1 MSNGITS
8 AGVVDF
14 IPPARLGKD
23 ERRRIV
29 VQKGKLAQVVDEV
42 QQALIDADANVYA
55 RGGMLVS
62 VVSIASPSV
71 VGDAVRRPVGTPL
84 IVPLT
89 TVSLADIINRVVLFF
104 RPNREGELL
113 AVDCPKEVAEI
124 LLSRIG
130 QWRFRM
136 LTAVINAPTLRL
148 DGSILSEVGHDPKTG
163 LLLLGGNDFPP
174 VPERPTRRQA
184 VEALT
189 ALEGLLGE
197 FPFVSE
203 DDRSAALAML
213 MTAVIRTSL
222 PTAPMFAITAPTPG
236 TGKSY
241 LADLAAVLA
250 TGRKAS
256 VVGASC
262 DEDEL
267 EKRLGSSLMAG
278 DAVLNLD
285 NIDRPLKSERLCQV
299 LSQETVKFRIL
310 GRSTNM
316 DTPTNA
322 LVISTGNAF
331 RLHDDLTRRAI
342 MIHLNAGEERPE
354 LHRFKRDP
362 VKDAIANRPKYI
374 AAALTVLRAFIVSK
388 ERPAVSPLGSFEDWS
403 NLVRSAL
410 VWLGK
415 TDPVQTMNAARANDP
430 EREQTSEILA
440 ALLPEGIWT
449 VRDLTRRVAPDAT
462 DNFGLRGALASF
474 MKQGQ
479 FNGLSFGNWCR
490 KHRDRPVNGMM
501 LVQAGEDA
509 KAKVIRWHV
518 KDLQQEH
525 VSSPEDRR

>member
-1 MSNGITS
+1 MSNGTS
-8 AGVVDF
+8 AGFVDF
-14 IPPARLGKD
+14 FPPPRQGKD
-23 ERRRIV
+23 ERRRII

-42 QQALIDADANVYA
+42 QQALIDAEANVYA

-71 VGDAVRRPVGTPL
+71 AGADIWRPVGTPL

-89 TVSLADIINRVVLFF
+89 TVSLADLINRNVLSL
-104 RPNREGELL
+104 RPNKDGELL

-130 QWRFRM
+130 QWRFRV

-148 DGSILSEVGHDPKTG
+148 DGSILSEAGYDPKTG
-163 LLLLGGNDFPP
+163 LLLLGGGDFPP
-174 VPERPTRRQA
+174 IPQSPTRRQA
-184 VEALT
+184 MEALA

-203 DDRSAALAML
+203 DDRSAGLAML
-213 MTAVIRTSL
+213 ITAIVRPSL

-241 LADLAAVLA
+241 FADLAAILA
-250 TGRKAS
+250 TGRKAA

-285 NIDRPLKSERLCQV
+285 NLDRPLKSERLCQV
-299 LSQETVKFRIL
+299 LSQEAVKFRIL

-316 DTPTNA
+316 DTTTNA
-322 LVISTGNAF
+322 LVIATGNAL
-331 RLHDDLTRRAI
+331 RLHDDLTRRAM
-342 MIHLNAGEERPE
+342 MIRLNAGEERPE
-354 LHRFKRDP
+354 LRRFKRDP

-374 AAALTVLRAFIVSK
+374 VAALTVLRAFIVSK
-388 ERPAVSPLGSFEDWS
+388 DRPALSPLGSFEDWS

-415 TDPVQTMNAARANDP
+415 TDPLRTMEAARATDP
-430 EREQTSEILA
+430 ERERTSEILA

-449 VRDLTRRVAPDAT
+449 VKDLTRRLAPDAT
-462 DNFGLRGALASF
+462 GNFGLRDALVGF

-479 FNGLSFGNWCR
+479 FDKLGFGNWCR
-490 KHRDRPVNGMM
+490 KHRDRPVNGMI

-509 KAKVIRWHV
+509 KAKVIRWRV
-518 KDLQQEH
+518 KDLQQER
-525 VSSPEDRR
+525 VSPPEDRT